1 MSQCYTSRLLVEG
14 VDRGDSGKYVVR
26 AENERGM
33 DMVTVQLLVQ
43 GECSQVLQL
52 SVYLSCLN
60 CLDSLS
66 MASVIGVT
74 ISLLVVFLIIVVII
88 TISYNQHKLCFKGKP
103 ILQVF
108 MFAIDS
114 ALNITL
120 STVSFRRKCIDNRY
134 QNDLH

>member
-43 GECSQVLQL
+43 GEGSQVLQL

-88 TISYNQHKLCFKGKP
+88 TISYNQHRLCFKGDQEKKEP
-103 ILQVF
+103 GDPGAEADEKEAMRSVPVVYPPLATKV
-108 MFAIDS
+108 
-114 ALNITL
+114 
-120 STVSFRRKCIDNRY
+120 
-134 QNDLH
+134 